1 MSAVLTVV
9 VHEKGGKTQRFPF
22 EGDQFSVGRE
32 DDNQLLLD
40 RANVSK
46 HHLRFRRVQGA
57 IEVVDLDSTNGT
69 YVNGRRVIKPRK
81 VRRADRIYVGDFILM
96 LDGDDAAIAPRERA
110 EMPVAG
116 KDGKPRR
123 TSIGLP
129 SQELER
135 GEPLPGADEVEG
147 TVFTSARRVSAPG
160 IESAYLDKIASRVI
174 QTALINI
181 AGLDPLQSATV
192 TDSERTKALALVDS
206 LLADMRRNGEIEAEV
221 DIESLKGRI
230 ARELLELGPLTELM
244 QDDEVVEIQV
254 VGGGSIR
261 VVREGS
267 NKASR
272 AELLERRFSGDRALS
287 LACRRL
293 ARQWGFLVEGQQ
305 LLEGKVSDG
314 FYMYALLPPTQV
326 NTTVLNL
333 RRTRTDANNLSAL
346 VQEGVLSED
355 MREVLRAAI
364 RGARR
369 LLISASGGVNLDRFM
384 QALCGEVPED
394 MRVVCI
400 SDTGRL
406 GASKRSWIQ
415 VRRITDPSDNVHL
428 SDSLGILLRGGVD
441 LLVSQRCRHE
451 DAAAVIDAI
460 SGASAG
466 AVVSLWG
473 IDSAHALSRLAA
485 LSTVASG
492 AIQALTVAL
501 ARSVDLLVRV
511 SVGVNNEAMQ
521 IIELVEPRVKEG
533 DQIVHMPIFKAM
545 KGQDGA
551 TEFRPT
557 GTVPAFIGEVAERG
571 INLPMS
577 VFKPGKS

>member
-1 MSAVLTVV
+1 VLNVV

-22 EGDQFSVGRE
+22 EGDQFAVGRE
-32 DDNQLLLD
+32 DDNELLLD

-57 IEVVDLDSTNGT
+57 VEVVDLDSTNGT
-69 YVNGRRVIKPRK
+69 YVNGRRVVQPRK
-81 VRRADRIYVGDFILM
+81 VRRADRVYVGDFILM
-96 LDGDDAAIAPRERA
+96 LDGDDPSIAPRERA
-110 EMPVAG
+110 EMPVVG

-123 TSIGLP
+123 TTVGIP
-129 SQELER
+129 PQELER
-135 GEPLPGADEVEG
+135 GEALPGAEEVDE

-160 IESAYLDKIASRVI
+160 IESVYLDKIAGRVI
-174 QTALINI
+174 QTVLVNVE
-181 AGLDPLQSATV
+181 GLDPFQAASV
-192 TDSERTKALALVDS
+192 TESERNKALALVDA
-206 LLADMRRNGEIEAEV
+206 LIADMRRNGEIEAEV
-221 DIESLKGRI
+221 DLETLKGRI
-230 ARELLELGPLTELM
+230 SRELLELGPLTELM

-261 VVREGS
+261 VVREGT
-267 NKASR
+267 NKSSR
-272 AELLERRFSGDRALS
+272 AELVERRFSGDRALS

-326 NTTVLNL
+326 NATVLNL

-384 QALCGEVPED
+384 HALSGEVPDD

-406 GASKRSWIQ
+406 GANKRSWIQ
-415 VRRITDPSDNVHL
+415 VRRVTDPSDTITL

-460 SGASAG
+460 SGATAG
-466 AVVSLWG
+466 AVISLWG

-577 VFKPGKS
+577 VFKPGKT